1 MNIIRRCKLCAQR
14 AIKFSRFVTPG
25 RNETYQSAEGLPA
38 FLVQTAGT
46 LLVYSG
52 LAIIGIWHTRCLLKE
67 PMNPAPRLEVELPDR
82 IPLNGPGPS
91 PVCNGTSRRQA
102 AALRLGDLL
111 VVEGLATEAQV
122 QKALRVQGQAN
133 TYMPLGHILVAQDV
147 LTRRQLVSVLER
159 YRRRSK
165 LGELLV
171 KTHALTPEQLSTALA
186 EQRRWKQTLGEAVI
200 RLKFVTEEQ
209 LRRAL
214 CLQLN
219 INFFDLATIALDMSL
234 RPLINP
240 RFAQKRLVVPVARVG
255 QTLVVAMDDPTRT
268 ALVDD
273 LKSSTGLDIE
283 VITSTTAS
291 IRRALGQMYPS
302 LVASG
307 AEEPALSRSG
317 HEVPAIVGEPHI
329 LSFEEID
336 RLSEDRTTYL
346 DGQRGAEGTSGMVR
360 RLLSLAVERGA
371 SDIHLEAVERGIKTR
386 FRVDGVLQE
395 LKRDDLDEML
405 NLNRGK
411 LMSRLKIL
419 SKLDIAERRR
429 PQDGSFRA
437 RLSRDGQT
445 TTVDFR
451 ISIIPGY
458 YGESAVIRILDPRGL
473 PQSVEA
479 LGLRAPV
486 ALRLRQLLRSSTGII
501 LVTGPTGSGKST
513 TLFGALKSVYQ
524 PGIKI
529 LTAENPIEYVC
540 DAFRQHEVDDR
551 LGNTFAKYLR
561 SFLRHD
567 PNVIMVGEIRDS
579 ETAELAFRAAQTG
592 HLVLSTLHTNDAIS
606 SLPRLL
612 DLGVDSNLIA
622 SALLGVLSQRLA
634 REVCSECREP
644 YTPPAELLK
653 ETLGT
658 PPAEFRWFRGRGCGA
673 CNYTGY
679 RGRVILAELWTPND
693 ADIVLINRGAPFE
706 EIRQSAQ
713 KTTLPM
719 AEDVAEKLRQGRTNL
734 EELIR
739 ALPHSALRQLRLTA
753 I

>member
-1 MNIIRRCKLCAQR
+1 MNAE
-14 AIKFSRFVTPG
+14 SRPEIESPHLTPSDSAG
-25 RNETYQSAEGLPA
+25 LQAVRN
-38 FLVQTAGT
+38 
-46 LLVYSG
+46 
-52 LAIIGIWHTRCLLKE
+52 
-67 PMNPAPRLEVELPDR
+67 
-82 IPLNGPGPS
+82 S
-91 PVCNGTSRRQA
+91 PSRRQA
-102 AALRLGDLL
+102 GVLRLGDLL
-111 VVEGLATEAQV
+111 VAEDFATQSQV
-122 QKALRVQGQAN
+122 QTALRVQSQSK
-133 TYMPLGHILVAQDV
+133 TYLPLGHILVAQKV
-147 LTRRQLVSVLER
+147 ITRSQLQSVLER

-171 KTHALTPEQLSTALA
+171 KTHLLTSEQLATALA
-186 EQRRWKQTLGEAVI
+186 EQRRWKQSLGEVVI

-209 LRRAL
+209 MRRAL
-214 CLQLN
+214 CLQLH
-219 INFFDLATIALDMSL
+219 INFFDLAPIVLDRSL
-234 RPLINP
+234 SALINP

-307 AEEPALSRSG
+307 AEEPALSQSG
-317 HEVPAIVGEPHI
+317 HEVPAIVGEPNI

-346 DGQRGAEGTSGMVR
+346 DVQRGSEGTSGVVR
-360 RLLSLAVERGA
+360 RLLSLAVEQGA

-479 LGLRAPV
+479 LGLRTPV

-524 PGIKI
+524 PGIKV

-540 DAFRQHEVDDR
+540 DVFRQHEVDER

-567 PNVIMVGEIRDS
+567 PDVIMVGEIRDS

-606 SLPRLL
+606 ALPRLQ

-622 SALLGVLSQRLA
+622 SSLLGVLAQRLVRA
-634 REVCSECREP
+634 VCAECREP
-644 YTPPAELLK
+644 CPPPAELL
-653 ETLGT
+653 
-658 PPAEFRWFRGRGCGA
+658 AELVGVPSADFRWYRGQGCAG
-673 CNYTGY
+673 CHYTGY
-679 RGRVILAELWTPND
+679 RGRMILAEFWSPND
-693 ADIVLINRGAPFE
+693 ADVMLINRGATFE
-706 EIRQSAQ
+706 EIRQSAE

-719 AEDVAEKLRQGRTNL
+719 ADDVAEKLGQGRTNL

-753 I
+753 L